1 LSADFRPEPVWRRTR
16 RGRVEPLENMRHFAL
31 ENVRPLTGAESY
43 HRTSPPSGAGR
54 ARGGIRHMGSS
65 MLRISIV
72 LIGILAAVGS
82 SVGPDAQQPVLSGE
96 GLPDG
101 PGKDVTVKACAPC
114 HEARRAA
121 SVRLTRE
128 GWAAVIENM
137 QKRGAKIPD
146 EEFPI
151 VLDYLSTH
159 FLGEALQPLNLNTA
173 TQIDLE
179 AAGGLLRR
187 EAAAVIKYRDQH
199 GRFKSVDDLKK
210 VPGLDF
216 KKIEMR
222 KDAVVVM

>member
-1 LSADFRPEPVWRRTR
+1 M
-16 RGRVEPLENMRHFAL
+16 PLRFLAL
-31 ENVRPLTGAESY
+31 AGLLTGVLVSA
-43 HRTSPPSGAGR
+43 AGP
-54 ARGGIRHMGSS
+54 
-65 MLRISIV
+65 
-72 LIGILAAVGS
+72 LAGEA
-82 SVGPDAQQPVLSGE
+82 AQQPVLSGE

-101 PGKDVTVKACAPC
+101 PGKEVTVRACAPC

-128 GWAAVIENM
+128 GWAAVIESM
-137 QKRGAKIPD
+137 RLRGAKISD
-146 EEFPI
+146 DDFPI

-187 EAAAVIKYRDQH
+187 EAAAVIQYRTKH
-199 GRFKSVDDLKK
+199 GRFKTIDDLKN

-216 KKIEMR
+216 KKIDSR
-222 KDAVVVM
+222 RDAMVVM

>member
-1 LSADFRPEPVWRRTR
+1 MRFRVKC
-16 RGRVEPLENMRHFAL
+16 GLAL
-31 ENVRPLTGAESY
+31 L
-43 HRTSPPSGAGR
+43 
-54 ARGGIRHMGSS
+54 M
-65 MLRISIV
+65 
-72 LIGILAAVGS
+72 LAAVAGAS
-82 SVGPDAQQPVLSGE
+82 IGQETPQPVLSGE

-101 PGKDVTVKACAPC
+101 PGKDVTVRACAPC

-121 SVRLTRE
+121 SARLTRE
-128 GWAAVIENM
+128 GWAAVIDSM
-137 QKRGAKIPD
+137 RKRGAKVSD
-146 EEFPI
+146 EDFPVI
-151 VLDYLSTH
+151 LEYLSTH

-187 EAAAVIKYRDQH
+187 EAAAVIQYRAQH

-216 KKIEMR
+216 RKIERR

>member
-1 LSADFRPEPVWRRTR
+1 MPVWVPRAACAM
-16 RGRVEPLENMRHFAL
+16 LALFAVTVVSISAGS
-31 ENVRPLTGAESY
+31 NV
-43 HRTSPPSGAGR
+43 
-54 ARGGIRHMGSS
+54 
-65 MLRISIV
+65 
-72 LIGILAAVGS
+72 
-82 SVGPDAQQPVLSGE
+82 QQPVLSGE

-128 GWAAVIENM
+128 GWAAVIEGM
-137 QKRGAKIPD
+137 RQRGAKISE

-159 FLGEALQPLNLNTA
+159 FLGEAPQPLNVNTA
-173 TQIDLE
+173 SQIDFE

-187 EAAAVIKYRDQH
+187 EAAAVVQYRDKH
-199 GRFKSVDDLKK
+199 GRFKTLDDLKK

-216 KKIEMR
+216 NKIERR
-222 KDAVVVM
+222 KDAMVVM